1 MYFFL
6 VFNLISNKK
15 PLINS
20 QIKRVESRYLSVFL
34 KFLIP
39 IVFNFPNFI
48 RLKTITL
55 FTKCILKNYNRYG
68 L

>member
-55 FTKCILKNYNRYG
+55 FTK
-68 L
+68 